1 MSRVR
6 ATLAFLALFIGI
18 WSGRFLVRLTPRR
31 LLLRLFEALADMTYR
46 LFRGYRERSARNVE
60 TALTKLPPGGSAVV
74 VRGSLRSFFRSFAEL
89 GLAVESDLPAI
100 RAEIPAAGL
109 EFLYAA
115 LGKKQGVIVLS
126 AHLGNFLMLGTRL
139 AAERLPV
146 HVLINHPRGGPVGDL
161 ADSYREKVGQRTI
174 HSRPRKEAFREL
186 TEVLRQ
192 NGIAVIIADEFRS
205 GSGVE
210 VPFFGRT
217 VTARRGPATL
227 ALRTGAAVVPASLL
241 HDENGRLRL
250 EVEPEIDLCRTGDI
264 KTDVA
269 ENTRRMTRWLE
280 KTVAAHPDQWNW
292 VAVRWQETGRGAES
306 KKDFYAAPADNAR
319 GDKPE
324 EETR

>member
-6 ATLAFLALFIGI
+6 ATLAFIALLTGI
-18 WSGRFLVRLTPRR
+18 WSGRLLVRLTPRR
-31 LLLRLFEALADMTYR
+31 FLLRLFEALADLTYR

-60 TALTKLPPGGSAVV
+60 TALAKLRPGGSAAV

-109 EFLYAA
+109 EHLHAA

-139 AAERLPV
+139 AAEGLRV

-161 ADSYREKVGQRTI
+161 ADRYREKVGQRTI

-186 TEVLRQ
+186 AEVLRQ
-192 NGIAVIIADEFRS
+192 NGVAVVIADEFRA

-210 VPFFGRT
+210 VSFFGRT
-217 VTARRGPATL
+217 VIARRGPATL
-227 ALRTGAAVVPASLL
+227 ALRTGAVVVPAALL
-241 HDENGRLRL
+241 HGEDGRLRL
-250 EVEPEIDLCRTGDI
+250 EVEPEIDLCRTGDV
-264 KTDVA
+264 KADVA

-292 VAVRWQETGRGAES
+292 VGVRWQETGREAEDE
-306 KKDFYAAPADNAR
+306 KDFYDAPAHNAG